1 MGSNRA
7 GVGYDVKSI
16 IGNRCV
22 AGSIWSG
29 SKSKLKAKAKAK
41 SKSRLKRDETRA
53 RGELGRKVKLIL
65 SDASLQVLYYKRS
78 RKSERIGAGMET
90 LSKCRN
96 RRNTEKRRKN

>member
-22 AGSIWSG
+22 AGSIWSR

-53 RGELGRKVKLIL
+53 RSELCRKAKTDIVGREPTSFIL
-65 SDASLQVLYYKRS
+65 QEKSEIGTYRS
-78 RKSERIGAGMET
+78 RNGDSE
-90 LSKCRN
+90 
-96 RRNTEKRRKN
+96 